1 MDITIDKENYSV
13 VTTSYG
19 FVTDDD
25 GNIYPFEFVV
35 TEIDGEGIV
44 DVEINWDDDE
54 PENVDEIEDE
64 IKLMF

>member
-25 GNIYPFEFVV
+25 GNIYPFEIVV
-35 TEIDGEGIV
+35 TEIDGEGT
-44 DVEINWDDDE
+44 DVEISWDDDE
-54 PENVDEIEDE
+54 PENVDEVEDE
-64 IKLMF
+64 IKSMF